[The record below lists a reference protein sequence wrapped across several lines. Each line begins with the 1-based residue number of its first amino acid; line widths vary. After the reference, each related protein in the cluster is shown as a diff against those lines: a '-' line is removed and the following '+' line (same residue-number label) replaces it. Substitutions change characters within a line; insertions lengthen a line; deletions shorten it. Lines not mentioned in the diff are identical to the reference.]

1 MSHRLLQLI
10 NNSIFYGAS
19 RIAFSQAIAAL
30 SGFIFWAVVAIH
42 TTTSDIG
49 NASALVNIGLIVS
62 QICLLGLNQAI
73 FRTNSIGRY
82 SFWRLSTLF
91 IFFFVALMCIVVFF
105 QWKSHA
111 QYMEFLPLL
120 IFSMGTSG
128 QIMAE
133 SFLISMRKPN
143 VVMCLVMIFS
153 IVKIVLFISLNS
165 LLSGNSAIT
174 YSLAVSVFTTWIIET
189 LWIRRHLKTAQKP
202 SLISLKSSWRFA
214 IATYFSGLAWMGNWT
229 LVTPLVLA
237 NSDSVT
243 AGKFSLSLMP
253 VMVILT
259 IFAGIA
265 QIIFAESNNIKKRK
279 SSMWK
284 PIIFGYSVAFLSA
297 ILITF
302 LVVHFLLPLLVDQ
315 GEEKEVETIFLNL
328 LFVVFLSSFN
338 LLVGAVL
345 KIENRVKIL
354 SLSYLSGFTVFILV
368 FQISSGSAIS
378 RAVIALIS
386 GQSTQLLFA
395 TMIYLKVYIGR
406 SKSRVQIR
414 DC

>member
-10 NNSIFYGAS
+10 DNSIFYGAS

-30 SGFIFWAVVAIH
+30 GGFIFWAVVAIH

-49 NASALVNIGLIVS
+49 NASALVNIGSIVS
-62 QICLLGLNQAI
+62 QISLLGLNQVI

-153 IVKIVLFISLNS
+153 VVKIVLFISLRS

-189 LWIRRHLKTAQKP
+189 LWIRRHLKTEQKP
-202 SLISLKSSWRFA
+202 SLISLESSWRFA

-253 VMVILT
+253 ILVILA

-279 SSMWK
+279 SLMWK

-297 ILITF
+297 ILIASV
-302 LVVHFLLPLLVDQ
+302 VVHFLLPLLVDQ

-328 LFVVFLSSFN
+328 LLVVFLSSFN

-345 KIENRVKIL
+345 KIQNRVKIL
-354 SLSYLSGFTVFILV
+354 LTSYLSGFTVFMLV

-378 RAVIALIS
+378 RAIIALIS
-386 GQSTQLLFA
+386 GQSTQLSLA
-395 TMIYLKVYIGR
+395 TIIYLKVYMGK
-406 SKSRVQIR
+406 SKSYV
-414 DC
+414 